1 MNSAKIY
8 TSNEIN
14 EIVDKAFAEA
24 FSQWEQLIEKELYP
38 AAFADQ
44 YSWLRVKGA
53 ISVNNVAL
61 KNAIKFSLSRLLA
74 D

>member
-1 MNSAKIY
+1 MNSTNIH

-24 FSQWEQLIEKELYP
+24 FSQWEKSIEKELYP

-53 ISVNNVAL
+53 ISVNNAAL
-61 KNAIKFSLSRLLA
+61 KNAIKLSLSRLLS

>member
-1 MNSAKIY
+1 MNSAKVY
-8 TSNEIN
+8 TLNEIN

-24 FSQWEQLIEKELYP
+24 FSQWEKSIEEELYP
-38 AAFADQ
+38 SAFADQ

-61 KNAIKFSLSRLLA
+61 KNAIKLSLSRLLT

>member
-1 MNSAKIY
+1 M

-14 EIVDKAFAEA
+14 EIVDKAFADA
-24 FSQWEQLIEKELYP
+24 FSQWERNVEKELYP

-53 ISVNNVAL
+53 IAVNNSAL
-61 KNAIKFSLSRLLA
+61 KNAIKLSLSRLLS